1 MQAPIYIDVFFAVI
15 RDNTIAQIAT
25 VAILLLILLDVV
37 FGVGN
42 ALSRKEYK
50 SGKMREGINHKCA
63 EMGYMLV
70 GIIVDGSILGGFD
83 LGYTAP
89 VYTGVCVYLAI
100 MEIGSLMETFSV
112 MHPQLAH
119 SPVFNLLAIHNEKG
133 EQ

>member
-15 RDNTIAQIAT
+15 RDNSLAQVAT

-50 SGKMREGINHKCA
+50 SNKMREGINHKCA

-100 MEIGSLMETFSV
+100 MEIGSLMETFSI
-112 MHPQLAH
+112 MYPQLAH
-119 SPVFNLLAIHNEKG
+119 SPVFNLLAIHSEK